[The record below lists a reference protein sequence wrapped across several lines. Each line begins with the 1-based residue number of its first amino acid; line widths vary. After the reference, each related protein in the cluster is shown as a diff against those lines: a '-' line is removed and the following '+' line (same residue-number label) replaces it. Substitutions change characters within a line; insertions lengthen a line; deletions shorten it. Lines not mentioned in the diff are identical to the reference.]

1 MYKASSQILLPT
13 SIIGSLPRPAWHTVS
28 LGKRSFLEAMVNA
41 RWREQYED
49 AVSTH
54 LRAQEIAGLDICT
67 DGDAHYDEEVGGFSW
82 QSYPLT
88 HMAGLSREAEL
99 TRPAV
104 AAASPPRGHILHDQ
118 LEARVLPRIV
128 GPLGPGNLQYPAMWK
143 TAQRLTTR
151 PVKFGTIL
159 PELLAAAVTD
169 DYYKDPVERCWA
181 FSEALNQELNA
192 LADAGCPVIQLEEP
206 QIHMVPARGKPF
218 GQLEAADLV
227 KLFNNTVK
235 GLRQKTEVWC
245 HTCWGN
251 PAQQRSFRDI
261 QSYQPT
267 LAALNEVDADAIT
280 FETCSS
286 GTGDLE
292 AIGKTIVDKKVV
304 VGVIDHHTL
313 QIERADQVAELLREA
328 LHHIPP
334 ERLVISSDCGMG
346 REGMSRRHAQY
357 KMVAM
362 VLGTNIVRQEL
373 GIAEAECLAAD
384 PRYSLAS
391 RAP

>member
-1 MYKASSQILLPT
+1 MYKATAGIVMPT
-13 SIIGSLPRPAWHTVS
+13 SIIGSLPRPAWHTAQ
-28 LGKRSFLEAMVNA
+28 LGNRSFIEAMVNA

-54 LRAQEIAGLDICT
+54 LRAQEVAGLDICT
-67 DGDAHYDEEVGGFSW
+67 DGDAHYDEEIGGWSW

-88 HMAGLSREAEL
+88 HMAGLSREMAL
-99 TRPAV
+99 TPPAV
-104 AAASPPRGHILHDQ
+104 ANAAPSRGHILHDQ

-128 GPLGPGNLQYPAMWK
+128 GPLGPGSLQYPLMWK
-143 TAQRLTTR
+143 VAQRLTKR
-151 PVKFGTIL
+151 PVKFGTIM
-159 PELLAAAVTD
+159 PELLAAAVAD
-169 DYYKDPVERCWA
+169 DYYKDPVERVWA
-181 FSEALNQELNA
+181 FSEAINQELNT

-206 QIHMVPARGKPF
+206 QIHMVPVRGKPF
-218 GQLEAADLV
+218 GRLQIPDLV
-227 KLFNNTVK
+227 KIFNNTVK
-235 GLRQKTEVWC
+235 GLRGKTEVWC

-251 PAQQRSFRDI
+251 PAQQRIFRDI

-267 LAALNEVDADAIT
+267 LAALNELDCDALT

-286 GTGDLE
+286 GTGDLA
-292 AIGKTIVDKKVV
+292 AIGQTIRDKKIV

-313 QIERADQVAELLREA
+313 QIERPDQVADIIREA
-328 LHHIPP
+328 LKHLPP

-362 VLGTNIVRQEL
+362 VLGTNAVKKEL
-373 GIAEAECLAAD
+373 GLPEAECLAAD
-384 PRYSLAS
+384 SRYSLAL
-391 RAP
+391 